1 MISQYFLGI
10 DSCYRYFLQKIHHDK
25 FGWKSFIIYKKR
37 YNTCIDNDYGD
48 LDTEEKFNFGTN
60 SENEFGLNKLI
71 QLENDKF
78 LIKDRILLAEIGRSI
93 EKLISVSEMCK
104 LGCSDIYYFDN
115 FQEEKNVLK
124 DKTLEEKIN
133 EKILQLWDVA
143 IKILER
149 ES

>member
-10 DSCYRYFLQKIHHDK
+10 DSCYKYFLQKIHHDK

-48 LDTEEKFNFGTN
+48 FDTEEKFNFGTN

-78 LIKDRILLAEIGRSI
+78 LIKDRLLLAEIGKSI
-93 EKLISVSEMCK
+93 EKLIFVSEMCK

-124 DKTLEEKIN
+124 DKNLEEKIN

-143 IKILER
+143 VKIL
-149 ES
+149 